1 MVFSLTSCVT
11 TAYAYD
17 DMYDDVDIEV
27 VVTYGT
33 PYYNA
38 EGLLLYYIYR
48 DLYYYPYFYNDRYYL
63 HRYYR
68 PLPPDR
74 MRHYRPVPRDFYRH
88 NPPHR
93 HHHNGHQPNRHHN
106 MNPRGMGGHNNHHMT
121 PNVHPR
127 HNNNVTPRN
136 HGHNRMG
143 GNRPNINSRPSVR
156 PNSGGMRPM
165 TPRSSTRPS
174 GGFGGGHRYGGRR

>member
-1 MVFSLTSCVT
+1 MKKLFIFLVGLTMVFSLTSCVT

-17 DMYDDVDIEV
+17 DMYDDADIEV

-68 PLPPDR
+68 PLPPNR

-93 HHHNGHQPNRHHN
+93 HHHNV
-106 MNPRGMGGHNNHHMT
+106 NPRGMGGHNNHYMT
-121 PNVHPR
+121 PNGHPR
-127 HNNNVTPRN
+127 HNNSITPRN
-136 HGHNRMG
+136 HSQYRMG
-143 GNRPNINSRPSVR
+143 GNRPNN
-156 PNSGGMRPM
+156 GGMRTM

>member
-1 MVFSLTSCVT
+1 MKKIIGILTVLMMYFTLSSCVT
-11 TAYAYD
+11 TAQAQVD

-33 PYYNA
+33 PYYNT

-48 DLYYYPYFYNDRYYL
+48 DLYYYPYFYHDRYYL

-68 PLPPDR
+68 PLPPNR

-93 HHHNGHQPNRHHN
+93 HHHNV
-106 MNPRGMGGHNNHHMT
+106 NPRGMGGHNMK
-121 PNVHPR
+121 PNRYNRPH
-127 HNNNVTPRN
+127 NNVTPRN
-136 HGHNRMG
+136 NNHNRIG
-143 GNRPNINSRPSVR
+143 GNRPTMRS
-156 PNSGGMRPM
+156 NSGGMRPM
-165 TPRSSTRPS
+165 TPRNYTRPS